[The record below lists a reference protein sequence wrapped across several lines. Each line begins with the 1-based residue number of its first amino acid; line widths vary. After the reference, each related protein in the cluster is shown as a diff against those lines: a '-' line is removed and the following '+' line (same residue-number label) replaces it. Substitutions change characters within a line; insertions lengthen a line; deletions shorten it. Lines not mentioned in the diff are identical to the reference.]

1 MALLIIGLLLLLGTH
16 SVPMSP
22 SLKAALI
29 ARLGERPFKIAFWT
43 LSGVGLVLIVIGYGH
58 FRGSPQDV
66 LLWSPPTWSRD
77 LAYVVMLPALIL
89 FVAAFSPT
97 HIRQLVGGHP
107 LLFSVILWAV
117 THLIGNGHL
126 AGLLLFGGFLVWAL
140 VDLVSAFQRNVVGP
154 FGDRPSTLTGDV
166 IAVVVGCAAY
176 ALMLTGAHR
185 LITGVPLV
193 G

>member
-22 SLKAALI
+22 SLKASLI
-29 ARLGERPFKIAFWT
+29 ARLGERLFKIAFWT
-43 LSGVGLVLIVIGYGH
+43 LSGAGLVLIVIVYGH
-58 FRGSPQDV
+58 FRGSSQDV
-66 LLWSPPTWSRD
+66 LLWSPATWSRD
-77 LAYVVMLPALIL
+77 LAYVVMLPAFIL

-107 LLFSVILWAV
+107 LLFSVILWAI
-117 THLIGNGHL
+117 THLLANGHL
-126 AGLLLFGGFLVWAL
+126 AGLLLFGGFLAWAL
-140 VDLVSAFQRNVVGP
+140 VDLVSAFQRRVVGP
-154 FGDRPSTLTGDV
+154 FDRPPTLTGDV
-166 IAVVVGCAAY
+166 IAVVVGCAVY
-176 ALMLTGAHR
+176 ALMLTWAHR